1 MRLLNK
7 VEEQRKDNM
16 IEAAKNN
23 TLRSVQTTINFTTSP
38 RNDDDDENF
47 SRMLDGV
54 GGVDGVDGVDGQD
67 DSLARR
73 MTGANQRRKTVLD
86 DVARNIKEAHHD
98 RNDNFRV

>member
-1 MRLLNK
+1 
-7 VEEQRKDNM
+7 M

-47 SRMLDGV
+47 SRML
-54 GGVDGVDGVDGQD
+54 DGVDGQD